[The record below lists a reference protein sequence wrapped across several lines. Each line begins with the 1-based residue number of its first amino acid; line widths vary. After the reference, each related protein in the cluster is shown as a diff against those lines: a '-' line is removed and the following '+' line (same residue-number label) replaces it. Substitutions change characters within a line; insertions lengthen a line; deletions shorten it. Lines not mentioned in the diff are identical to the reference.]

1 MANILKSGKWSHKYP
16 QCINCGTTSIPHKAA
31 GLCNRCY
38 LYAYRV
44 LGSAKKIN
52 QAVKKRKDEG
62 VTKGGGD

>member
-44 LGSAKKIN
+44 LGSAKRIK
-52 QAVKKRKDEG
+52 QAVKKRKDRGATEG
-62 VTKGGGD
+62 RGE